1 MVDND
6 DLVYH
11 LGDFALQSQKEE
23 IISLVDRLNGNIILI
38 LGNHDRF
45 GKQKFIDCGFVEV
58 HNKLD
63 IGKYILTHRPMP
75 LNKLEN
81 KINIHGHIHNYDKE
95 LDKLKYIN
103 VSCEVL
109 DYKPIWMEV
118 QNA

>member
-75 LNKLEN
+75 VNNSPLRVVRLLKW
-81 KINIHGHIHNYDKE
+81 E
-95 LDKLKYIN
+95 LVKAMID
-103 VSCEVL
+103 
-109 DYKPIWMEV
+109 
-118 QNA
+118 